1 MYTTGQTQ
9 TQMTFPSPAKL
20 FTPGVITILGLL
32 IAGILLSTFVPSFTT
47 GFLAL
52 SAQSVLH
59 GRIWQL
65 ITYPFVS
72 NSPMNLIFSGLMVLM
87 LGSAIER
94 EWKTAS
100 FLLLWLVISAV
111 CGLLWVIV
119 NLVTGN
125 NFIGM
130 GASACTYG
138 LITTMGL
145 LFRGRRFFM
154 FFATVEARYLVL
166 ILIAI
171 GILMNIAAPIN
182 LVWICGALVAYG
194 YIKLRWSMASKSS
207 RSVRSVEQRQANGFV
222 DID

>member
-9 TQMTFPSPAKL
+9 TQVTLPSPTKL
-20 FTPGVITILGLL
+20 FTPGVITILVLL
-32 IAGILLSTFVPSFTT
+32 IAGILLSRFAPGFTI

-59 GRIWQL
+59 GQLWQL
-65 ITYPFVS
+65 VTYPFVGG
-72 NSPMNLIFSGLMVLM
+72 SPMSLIFSGLMVLM

-94 EWKTAS
+94 EWRTAS
-100 FLLLWLVISAV
+100 FLLLWLVISAT

-119 NLVTGN
+119 NLLTGN

-154 FFATVEARYLVL
+154 FFATVESRYLVL

-171 GILMNIAAPIN
+171 GILMNIATPIN
-182 LVWICGALVAYG
+182 LVWISGALVAYG

-207 RSVRSVEQRQANGFV
+207 KDVSSVEQRRANGFV

>member
-1 MYTTGQTQ
+1 MYNTQQ
-9 TQMTFPSPAKL
+9 TQMAFPSPTKL
-20 FTPGVITILGLL
+20 FTPGVITILVLL
-32 IAGILLSTFVPSFTT
+32 IAGILLSTFATDFTT
-47 GFLAL
+47 NFLAV
-52 SAQSVLH
+52 SARNVLH

-65 ITYPFVS
+65 VTYPFVS
-72 NSPMNLIFSGLMVLM
+72 SSPMNLIFSSLMVLFV
-87 LGSAIER
+87 GSTIER

-154 FFATVEARYLVL
+154 FFATVESRYLVL

-171 GILMNIAAPIN
+171 GILMNIATPIN
-182 LVWICGALVAYG
+182 LVWICGALVAYV
-194 YIKLRWSMASKSS
+194 YIKLRWSMAFKSS
-207 RSVRSVEQRQANGFV
+207 KDVSSVEQRRANGFV